1 MVENSKVFINMTNYY
16 KTLLLLKM
24 IEVSKKFNKKKIKMK
39 KKIMFG
45 ADLLLMEFLMDTEVI
60 NLRMAV
66 ILKAICYR
74 IKDKDL
80 VIISI
85 GMGTFMKVCM
95 LMTLKMVIILFLGY
109 GRFVKRNGD
118 FYEGLFK
125 NGKYDGLGK
134 LF

>member
-24 IEVSKKFNKKKIKMK
+24 IEVSKKFNKKKMQMK

-60 NLRMAV
+60 NSRMAV
-66 ILKAICYR
+66 ILKAIQYR
-74 IKDKDL
+74 IIDKAL

-85 GMGTFMKVCM
+85 RMGTSMRVCM
-95 LMTLKMVIILFLGY
+95 FTTLKMVIILFLGY

-134 LF
+134 

>member
-24 IEVSKKFNKKKIKMK
+24 IEVSKKFNKKKMQMK
-39 KKIMFG
+39 KKIIFG

-60 NLRMAV
+60 NSRMAV
-66 ILKAICYR
+66 ILKAIQYR
-74 IKDKDL
+74 IIDKAL

-85 GMGTFMKVCM
+85 RMGTSMRVCM
-95 LMTLKMVIILFLGY
+95 FTTLKMVIILFLGY

-125 NGKYDGLGK
+125 NGKYDNEIN
-134 LF
+134 

>member
-1 MVENSKVFINMTNYY
+1 MTNYY

>member
-1 MVENSKVFINMTNYY
+1 MVENSMVFINMTNYY

-24 IEVSKKFNKKKIKMK
+24 IEVSKKFNKKKMQMK

-60 NLRMAV
+60 NSRMAV
-66 ILKAICYR
+66 ILKAIQYR
-74 IKDKDL
+74 IIDKAL

-85 GMGTFMKVCM
+85 RMGTSMRVCM
-95 LMTLKMVIILFLGY
+95 FTTLKMVIILFLGY

-134 LF
+134 

>member
-24 IEVSKKFNKKKIKMK
+24 IEVSNKFNKKKIKMK